1 MNAELTTLH
10 CGLQREMRRLFSAH
24 SGCADALFLNYLN
37 FKVSEPVVLSLQ
49 RNLMVFIFVA
59 ISFETG
65 LKEVKACL
73 NVRIQ
78 PNSIALIIF
87 RHQVEEKI
95 LIASPPFKPLRRN
108 RPGST

>member
-1 MNAELTTLH
+1 MLH
-10 CGLQREMRRLFSAH
+10 CGLQWEMWRLFSAH
-24 SGCADALFLNYLN
+24 SGCGDVLFLNYLN
-37 FKVSEPVVLSLQ
+37 FKVSKPVVLSLQ
-49 RNLMVFIFVA
+49 RNLMVFICLA

-65 LKEVKACL
+65 LKEVKTCL

-78 PNSIALIIF
+78 PNPVALIIL

-95 LIASPPFKPLRRN
+95 LIASPPFKPLGRI